1 MKNNSTTR
9 GGINF
14 LEAIGIVFITLRLC
28 GLIDWPWVWV
38 LAPIWGGILLGVLA
52 ILVVYLYDKWLD
64 RKDDRY
70 IARRMEAHEKEVQ
83 MKR

>member
-38 LAPIWGGILLGVLA
+38 LAPIWGGICLGVLA

-70 IARRMEAHEKEVQ
+70 IERRRAMKEREAQ